1 MYTSFAWGCDYG
13 WNNHLKQ
20 INLDDLSFV
29 CCVCNPLGRTRGCRL
44 VLGVSLV
51 TTSFPPEQLWTK
63 FSTQSVLSINST
75 LNEN

>member
-1 MYTSFAWGCDYG
+1 MYTSFAWGGDYG

-20 INLDDLSFV
+20 FNLDDLSFV

-51 TTSFPPEQLWTK
+51 VIVMDAMTFKT
-63 FSTQSVLSINST
+63 
-75 LNEN
+75 

>member
-51 TTSFPPEQLWTK
+51 YMGRF
-63 FSTQSVLSINST
+63 FITQHFGLMDGAKSVSHIAF
-75 LNEN
+75 

>member
-51 TTSFPPEQLWTK
+51 TYIEGFKGLA
-63 FSTQSVLSINST
+63 
-75 LNEN
+75 